1 MPAHAESAAGNGAAL
16 TGRALAPVF
25 GALMLG
31 MFLAALDQTIVSTAL
46 PTIVGDLGGLNH
58 LSWVVTSYL
67 LASTASTPLYGKL
80 GDMYGRKPVFLAAIV
95 IFLAG
100 SMLSGLSQSMGQ
112 LIAFRA
118 LQGMGAGGLMVG
130 AQAIIADIVAPR
142 DRGRY
147 MGVIGSVFAVAS
159 VAGPL
164 LGGFLVEAI
173 SWRWVFYV
181 NMPVGLLA
189 VLVVSFRL
197 HLHTPAQRHAIDYL
211 GAALLTAGVSALI
224 LVTTWGGDEF
234 AWGSPVIVGMAL
246 AGMALL
252 CVFVWQERRAAEP
265 IIPLSLFRSSVFRV
279 ASALG
284 FFIGVAMFGA
294 IIFIPLF
301 LQLVYGVSPTSSG
314 LRMLPLMAG
323 LLTASILSGRAI
335 SRIGRYK
342 AFPIAG
348 TAITTTGMFLLSRLD
363 VDTAPWLASVYML
376 VVGVGIGLV
385 MQVLVLVVQNDAPAR
400 NVGVATSTATFFR
413 SMGGSLG
420 VALFGAIFASRLA
433 DQLTA
438 LPGDAAARLSG
449 GANIRPDQVNALP
462 AGVRDDFLLAFVHAL
477 QPVFLVGAA
486 LTAVTFVL
494 AWLLKEVPLRA
505 TSHAAAGLAAEGAG
519 AGATGS
525 EAIIAPDGAGR
536 LHPARDRVSDA

>member
-1 MPAHAESAAGNGAAL
+1 MTPPAHAAAGAAEPPL
-16 TGRALAPVF
+16 TGRALVPVF

-46 PTIVGDLGGLNH
+46 PTIVGDLGGLDH

-67 LASTASTPLYGKL
+67 LAATASTPLYGKL

-100 SMLSGLSQSMGQ
+100 SMLSGLSQSMTQ

-130 AQAIIADIVAPR
+130 AQAIIADIVPPR

-181 NMPVGLLA
+181 NLPVGVLA
-189 VLVVSFRL
+189 VLVVAFRL
-197 HLHTPAQRHAIDYL
+197 HLHTPSHRHAIDYL
-211 GAALLTAGVSALI
+211 GAGLLTAGVSALI
-224 LVTTWGGDEF
+224 LVTTWGGNQY
-234 AWGSPVIVGMAL
+234 AWDSGVIVGL
-246 AGMALL
+246 AVAGVALL
-252 CVFVWQERRAAEP
+252 AAFVVQERRAAEP
-265 IIPLSLFRSSVFRV
+265 IIPLSLFGSSVFRV
-279 ASALG
+279 ATALG
-284 FFIGVAMFGA
+284 FVIGLAMFGA

-323 LLTASILSGRAI
+323 LLTASIVSGRAI

-348 TAITTTGMFLLSRLD
+348 TAITTVGLFLLSRLE
-363 VDTAPWLASVYML
+363 VDTPPWLASVYML
-376 VVGVGIGLV
+376 VVGIGIGLV

-400 NVGVATSTATFFR
+400 DVGVATSTATFFR

-420 VALFGAIFASRLA
+420 VAVFGAIFASRLTNELA
-433 DQLTA
+433 A
-438 LPGDAAARLSG
+438 LPNAAAAHVSG
-449 GANIRPDQVNALP
+449 GVNVRPDQVHALP
-462 AGVRDDFLLAFVHAL
+462 PAVRHDFLLAFVDAL

-486 LTAVTFVL
+486 LTLVAFGL
-494 AWLLKEVPLRA
+494 ALLLKEVPLRA
-505 TSHAAAGLAAEGAG
+505 TALPGGDAAAEAAV
-519 AGATGS
+519 AT
-525 EAIIAPDGAGR
+525 APGGEPVTAAPI
-536 LHPARDRVSDA
+536 PAVPQRR

>member
-1 MPAHAESAAGNGAAL
+1 VNDAPL
-16 TGRALAPVF
+16 TGRALVPVF

-46 PTIVGDLGGLNH
+46 PTIVGDLGGLEH

-80 GDMYGRKPVFLAAIV
+80 GDMYGRKPVFMAAIL

-100 SMLSGLSQSMGQ
+100 SMLSGLSQSMGE
-112 LIAFRA
+112 LVGFRA
-118 LQGMGAGGLMVG
+118 LQGIGAGGLMVG
-130 AQAIIADIVAPR
+130 AQAIIADIVPPR
-142 DRGRY
+142 ERGRY
-147 MGVIGSVFAVAS
+147 MGLIGSVFAVAS

-164 LGGFLVEAI
+164 LGGFLVETI

-181 NMPVGLLA
+181 NMPIGALA
-189 VLVVSFRL
+189 VLVVATRL
-197 HLHTPAQRHAIDYL
+197 HLHTPAQRHDIDYL
-211 GAALLTAGVSALI
+211 GAGLLTAGVSALI
-224 LVTTWGGDEF
+224 LLTTWGGNEY
-234 AWGSPVIVGMAL
+234 AWGSPTIVGL
-246 AGMALL
+246 AVAGVALL
-252 CVFVWQERRAAEP
+252 CVFVWHERRAAEP

-279 ASALG
+279 AGALG
-284 FFIGVAMFGA
+284 FVIGLAMFGA

-323 LLTASILSGRAI
+323 LLTASVLSGRAI

-342 AFPIAG
+342 VFPIAG
-348 TAITTTGMFLLSRLD
+348 TATTTVGLFLLSRLQ

-400 NVGVATSTATFFR
+400 DVGVATSTATFFR

-433 DQLTA
+433 HELTA
-438 LPGDAAARLSG
+438 LPASAAAHLSG
-449 GANIRPDQVNALP
+449 GVNVRPDQVHALP
-462 AGVRDDFLLAFVHAL
+462 AGVRHQFLLAFVDAL
-477 QPVFLVGAA
+477 QPVFLVGAG
-486 LTAVTFVL
+486 LTAVAFVL
-494 AWLLKEVPLRA
+494 AWLLKEVPLRGA
-505 TSHAAAGLAAEGAG
+505 THAAADHLTSGEAV
-519 AGATGS
+519 AGATG
-525 EAIIAPDGAGR
+525 E
-536 LHPARDRVSDA
+536 PALAAAARR